1 MGESAGGGILGGG
14 PRVGESWGGPR
25 VGGPR
30 VGGRRVGGRRV
41 GGSVGEDSKRV
52 CKSSLSMWKHIFM
65 QNGPIFLPPTTK
77 YFTFKCEME
86 LKLLLQSPWSSPKL
100 IPLAASLWTGTP
112 FLLHR
117 RPDTRSGSWGAGTSP
132 ARGPPPTDPPA
143 CTHLLKQTNVEN
155 RECGVQQIKESQEP
169 AFIQGLQGR

>member
-1 MGESAGGGILGGG
+1 MGESTGG
-14 PRVGESWGGPR
+14 
-25 VGGPR
+25 
-30 VGGRRVGGRRV
+30 
-41 GGSVGEDSKRV
+41 DSKSV

-100 IPLAASLWTGTP
+100 IPWWHHSGSWMGGTAWALPSGTP

-132 ARGPPPTDPPA
+132 ARGPPPADPPA
-143 CTHLLKQTNVEN
+143 CTHLLKQTDVEN